1 LNVKRYKG
9 IKNKSMKITSALRH
23 FVEDGKDLVELM
35 KLDDDCDDCIF
46 IGISRII
53 ITANN
58 CSIFDSKI
66 KNLFKEVSS
75 VASSPIIL

>member
-46 IGISRII
+46 IGISS
-53 ITANN
+53 AKYVQPFN
-58 CSIFDSKI
+58 SV
-66 KNLFKEVSS
+66 LF
-75 VASSPIIL
+75 